1 MEIKL
6 PDQCVK
12 QTESKKKKKETKRRQ
27 LCRPGARWLNTF
39 SISIGV
45 LTVNF
50 EVVLPDCYVV
60 AHWNLLLKEYMSF
73 LDIYPGTFM
82 PNLSFEFPLSG

>member
-12 QTESKKKKKETKRRQ
+12 QTESKKKKKKPRDVNCVALVLAGWTHSAYQ
-27 LCRPGARWLNTF
+27 F
-39 SISIGV
+39 GV

-82 PNLSFEFPLSG
+82 PNLSFEFTSSG